1 MSKVTKTLIG
11 FAAIFLLLLV
21 FTGSSAILLVAAS
34 IICTAGVGLVVWI
47 PLSYGVGSLIVAIF
61 QSINSRNRPSTNIK
75 SSAGTAIVNLTNDQK
90 ALTDYIHQSRSKG
103 VNDNNI
109 FSLLKS
115 NGWAEN
121 AIHEAF
127 GLVATHKEG

>member
-11 FAAIFLLLLV
+11 FATIVVVLSLFTAGAAIPM
-21 FTGSSAILLVAAS
+21 ILLS
-34 IICTAGVGLVVWI
+34 IICTAGVSLVLWI
-47 PLSYGVGSLIVAIF
+47 PLSYGVGSLVV
-61 QSINSRNRPSTNIK
+61 SIYESVSKSKKTNGEGPK
-75 SSAGTAIVNLTNDQK
+75 SSLTNDQK

-103 VNDNNI
+103 VNDDNI
-109 FSLLKS
+109 FSMLKN